1 MIVDVECPRC
11 RGEGWIMIR
20 RAAHGLHGLF
30 DEDCPECHGNG
41 AVAREAEEEIEDWMY
56 DE

>member
-1 MIVDVECPRC
+1 
-11 RGEGWIMIR
+11 MIR